1 MENGKLIP
9 PKLDDW
15 TFEEIRQAAIASIS
29 IHTPEWTDHNPS
41 DLGITLLEL
50 FAWIAE
56 QMIYRLNRVPEK
68 NYLAFLN
75 LLGITRNPP
84 TPAKVDLIFRPATD
98 EAVTIPKGT
107 QAATPV
113 IGTEEGVIFETNE
126 AINAINIKEVLLR
139 DAGGEIEYLSSNLL
153 KAPYKSVEIP
163 LQPGAASLLLLGVGK
178 PTTKTL
184 TLRFQLA
191 SDSDKIPV
199 KWHYSN
205 EGAPPEEWPEVKVPG
220 DISFTKDFTA
230 SLTISDQHW
239 GKYAFDVIKDKKKNE
254 VVEIECY
261 WVALRLVSEEEAA
274 TVVTLSNI
282 SGNRVPAENALTI
295 DREIVLGTSN
305 GKPFQVFSL
314 KHAPLYKDP
323 LKKGDPYHHLTIAV
337 EDAGAWSDWTR
348 VEAIDEGE
356 KTQYICNPVTGEISF
371 GNYQIKDG
379 KKSGNGKIPPR
390 GSRIK
395 ARTYRYVAGGADAN
409 VPAGAIKILRTPV
422 LGVGEVL
429 NELPAREGSDWEDME
444 DAKRRAPQE
453 IKSRQVAVTVADYE
467 ELAINATTDLA
478 KVRCLPP
485 KKKEGN
491 WITEPFNRTPGHVTL
506 LIVPR
511 VDSSV
516 RIPRPSQNLINTV
529 EDYFSDRKVI
539 TSILLRPTSPIYREI
554 SVYAKVYIKP
564 GLNNSEL
571 KELEQRMRERI
582 YTFLHPVEGGLDGNG
597 WEIGQPLYEPD
608 VYDVLKNIPG
618 VSYVEEV
625 KLGVQTLDDDD
636 QPVNDL
642 NEPDPITGVRVNNE
656 EYHLIC
662 SVEESRFELEL
673 LIDEGR

>member
-29 IHTPEWTDHNPS
+29 THTPEWTDHNPS

-84 TPAKVDLIFRPATD
+84 TPAKVDLTIRSATD

-178 PTTKTL
+178 STTKTL

-191 SDSDKIPV
+191 SESDKIPV
-199 KWHYSN
+199 FWHYSTKDT
-205 EGAPPEEWPEVKVPG
+205 PPEQWQEVKVPG

-314 KHAPLYKDP
+314 
-323 LKKGDPYHHLTIAV
+323 
-337 EDAGAWSDWTR
+337 
-348 VEAIDEGE
+348 
-356 KTQYICNPVTGEISF
+356 NM
-371 GNYQIKDG
+371 
-379 KKSGNGKIPPR
+379 
-390 GSRIK
+390 
-395 ARTYRYVAGGADAN
+395 
-409 VPAGAIKILRTPV
+409 LRST
-422 LGVGEVL
+422 
-429 NELPAREGSDWEDME
+429 
-444 DAKRRAPQE
+444 
-453 IKSRQVAVTVADYE
+453 
-467 ELAINATTDLA
+467 
-478 KVRCLPP
+478 
-485 KKKEGN
+485 
-491 WITEPFNRTPGHVTL
+491 
-506 LIVPR
+506 
-511 VDSSV
+511 
-516 RIPRPSQNLINTV
+516 RIP
-529 EDYFSDRKVI
+529 
-539 TSILLRPTSPIYREI
+539 
-554 SVYAKVYIKP
+554 
-564 GLNNSEL
+564 
-571 KELEQRMRERI
+571 
-582 YTFLHPVEGGLDGNG
+582 
-597 WEIGQPLYEPD
+597 
-608 VYDVLKNIPG
+608 
-618 VSYVEEV
+618 
-625 KLGVQTLDDDD
+625 
-636 QPVNDL
+636 
-642 NEPDPITGVRVNNE
+642 
-656 EYHLIC
+656 
-662 SVEESRFELEL
+662 
-673 LIDEGR
+673 